1 MTSTSVR
8 LVHRAPA
15 VSHSHTLMMVLL
27 FLLPVVSPIAS
38 VSGEARIESQD
49 FEILD
54 RLSEVLEER
63 QEVLDGNS
71 VGQMAGPTIEGISN
85 SVTPTGSADPLAD
98 VDGAIEGATMVVT
111 RPPDPV
117 HPGPYQLLVN
127 PGNSPPGQV
136 DNIWQTLLNIT
147 DYVIWTQY
155 TNLDGDVIESFEV
168 VTFSSNLL
176 SLLDVNSDPLLHEVD
191 IDNDGDEDIEVGLK
205 IAWEFLG
212 GWGVEDGV
220 LWIEPGISYSVK
232 VLDSS
237 QNDPDWDNMDKLQ
250 VSLIKAFAY
259 SGPDSILAL
268 GEGETY
274 IWVVDSRFTTQPN
287 DFTLRVGI
295 ERFYFDVTGA
305 GSDLIV
311 TLIQA
316 LTLGIINSGVDES
329 GITFASI
336 SAPYAIGIS
345 NDGQSTCPDRYSP
358 DELMYASHLELN
370 CGVAAGFGYLHFSP
384 PDDSG
389 DRDLWELAYIELSL
403 HPNKDAVILPEQVE
417 IVIRTDS
424 VLPENGL
431 VDGEDGL
438 DTIEYWADER
448 TDLHIHFHENRSELP
463 PEESAEGARGNVTDS
478 VGWLRGMPAGS
489 LSEGEIQRVF
499 TMLGSDGSQS
509 ELPGD
514 LPERL
519 GLIIG
524 IKNFSRDDSQNVNDP
539 TLPVNPANPPKTL
552 ILLRSVQSV
561 EEVDYDSWFL
571 REGAVDD
578 HRKIHISARN
588 VPTAAVLYGSFELG
602 GSDEVETSFDSEES
616 LDFVSKIVDNVL
628 INIVDLFL
636 DIGNVLNDVPSA
648 VVDVISGGV
657 DGTSGLEGRSFHLL
671 LNDNW
676 LVTRSDMPID
686 YISVQIGSST
696 HPVLPGDHLMLAKD
710 NDLATVDGRDG
721 PVEPLVPVAASIR
734 FSGLIAFSL
743 VDDNDLDEQTVT
755 LRTSSDESFGF
766 TYIEHPPTILEGAS
780 YQSLIMSDI
789 PDNLSTHITP
799 ERMQY
804 TASTGIDSIVYAGLD
819 GTQRQ
824 AAHIIGVPD
833 SFTTTFGT
841 VTGWSSLTPISTIEA
856 QVSNASEPVTMTGD
870 HFLFHHDPVSETSTI
885 STRLT
890 GLSEVSWTAPDEEGA
905 TGPAGRGTAHMSV
918 AGDRQLSISV
928 DHAPT
933 QGDDALSVLAS
944 IDPLPSSVSV
954 EIPTGADAE
963 SALAVPEFNTSNG
976 LSGVA
981 FFISGF
987 ADLGRSVNSVLSGIT
1002 SDISTGAE
1010 SEDDGFSFGIKL
1022 NADAAFD
1029 LTVEAIHGDSSVDAP
1044 PWVHGI
1050 AFQSSPNG
1058 IADGFHLRT
1067 WLPNLPPTIDLS
1079 VSRAPNFNGQDWAI
1093 SMGLEDWV
1101 PAHSELMIHAY
1112 GINGQDMLLT
1122 LQGLNV
1128 GEPTSLLID
1137 SIFEIRTT
1145 GGITEVGTTT
1155 HYWMSNRLDWVHA
1168 LLINREAGSRTEIMI
1183 HDIPEAVDLQSSIG
1197 TAVSLDMTVP
1207 EEYRRDGTAVGAIML
1222 QQMQWMEDAWWP
1234 ATVFLTDVPGSIS
1247 LSTAPDLTFDI
1258 TQNIAFQGSP
1268 VLDFTA
1274 SDEGMSLYI
1283 EAFGRAINKKGDTIL
1298 LAQGMTDRMEI
1309 GPTSDFGLTI
1319 RSSGE
1324 GVERLY
1330 LRISNVPATPPIVL
1344 DEMEAMG
1351 ENLRKAT
1358 IHVREIV
1365 GQYSIIEVDDVQG
1378 GRIIASARA
1387 SAQVEG
1393 TDWDLRGVLLDAQ
1406 ITGGVPT
1413 GTTLGVNGMASDLS
1427 LLNMVPG
1434 LDGSTKHV
1442 MVPEPFSSA
1451 ILTLLAT
1458 VLGGT

>member
-1 MTSTSVR
+1 
-8 LVHRAPA
+8 
-15 VSHSHTLMMVLL
+15 MVLL

-49 FEILD
+49 FEILN

-63 QEVLDGNS
+63 QEVLDSNS

-98 VDGAIEGATMVVT
+98 IDSSIEGATMVAT

-117 HPGPYQLLVN
+117 HPGPYQLLVD
-127 PGNSPPGQV
+127 PGSRPPGQV

-155 TNLDGDVIESFEV
+155 TNLDGDVIETFEV

-176 SLLDVNSDPLLHEVD
+176 SLLDINSDPLLHEVD
-191 IDNDGDEDIEVGLK
+191 IDGDGDEDIEVGLK

-237 QNDPDWDNMDKLQ
+237 QNDPDWDDMDKLQ

-329 GITFASI
+329 GITFASM

-358 DELMYASHLELN
+358 DELLYASHLELN

-403 HPNKDAVILPEQVE
+403 HPNKDAIILPEQVE

-552 ILLRSVQSV
+552 ILLRSVQSI

-602 GSDEVETSFDSEES
+602 GGNEVETSFDSEDS

-648 VVDVISGGV
+648 VVDVISGGI

-686 YISVQIGSST
+686 HISVQIGSSN
-696 HPVLPGDHLMLAKD
+696 HPVMAGDHLMLAKD
-710 NDLATVDGRDG
+710 RGLATVDGRNG

-743 VDDNDLDEQTVT
+743 VDDDDIDEQTVT
-755 LRTSSDESFGF
+755 LRTASDESFEF
-766 TYIEHPPTILEGAS
+766 TYIEHTPTLLEGAS

-799 ERMQY
+799 EGMQY
-804 TASTGIDSIVYAGLD
+804 TASTGIDSIVYVGLD

-841 VTGWSSLTPISTIEA
+841 VTGWSSSTPISTIEA

-890 GLSEVSWTAPDEEGA
+890 GISEVSWTAPDEEGA

-918 AGDRQLSISV
+918 AGDRQLSINV

-933 QGDDALSVLAS
+933 QGDGALSVLAS
-944 IDPLPSSVSV
+944 INPLPSSVSV

-987 ADLGRSVNSVLSGIT
+987 ADLGRSVNSVLSGVT
-1002 SDISTGAE
+1002 SDISTGSE
-1010 SEDDGFSFGIKL
+1010 SEDDGFSFGIRL

-1029 LTVEAIHGDSSVDAP
+1029 LTVEAIQGDGSVDAP

-1050 AFQSSPNG
+1050 SFQSSPNG

-1079 VSRAPNFNGQDWAI
+1079 ISRAPTFNGQDWAI

-1101 PAHSELMIHAY
+1101 PAHSELMLHAY
-1112 GINGQDMLLT
+1112 GINGQDLLLT

-1234 ATVFLTDVPGSIS
+1234 ATVFLTEVPGSIS

-1283 EAFGRAINKKGDTIL
+1283 EAFGRAINKRGDTIL

-1330 LRISNVPATPPIVL
+1330 LRMSNVPATPPIVL

-1351 ENLRKAT
+1351 ENLRMAT

-1434 LDGSTKHV
+1434 LEGSTKHM
-1442 MVPEPFSSA
+1442 MVPEPFSSV

-1458 VLGGT
+1458 VLGGA

>member
-1 MTSTSVR
+1 MDNTSVR

-49 FEILD
+49 FEILN

-63 QEVLDGNS
+63 QEVLDSNS

-98 VDGAIEGATMVVT
+98 IDSSIEGATMVAT

-117 HPGPYQLLVN
+117 HPGPYQLLVD
-127 PGNSPPGQV
+127 PGSRPPGQV

-155 TNLDGDVIESFEV
+155 TNLDGDVIETFEV

-176 SLLDVNSDPLLHEVD
+176 SLLDINSDPLLHEVD
-191 IDNDGDEDIEVGLK
+191 IDGDGDEDIEVGLK

-237 QNDPDWDNMDKLQ
+237 QNDPDWDDMDKLQ

-329 GITFASI
+329 GITFASM

-358 DELMYASHLELN
+358 DELLYASHLELN

-403 HPNKDAVILPEQVE
+403 HPNKDAIILPEQVE

-552 ILLRSVQSV
+552 ILLRSVQSI

-602 GSDEVETSFDSEES
+602 GGNEVETSFDSEDS

-648 VVDVISGGV
+648 VVDVISGGI

-686 YISVQIGSST
+686 HISVQIGSSN
-696 HPVLPGDHLMLAKD
+696 HPVMAGDHLMLAKD
-710 NDLATVDGRDG
+710 RGLATVDGRNG

-743 VDDNDLDEQTVT
+743 VDDDDIDEQTVT
-755 LRTSSDESFGF
+755 LRTASDESFEF
-766 TYIEHPPTILEGAS
+766 TYIEHTPTLLEGAS

-799 ERMQY
+799 EGMQY
-804 TASTGIDSIVYAGLD
+804 TASTGIDSIVYVGLD

-841 VTGWSSLTPISTIEA
+841 VTGWSSSTPISTIEA

-890 GLSEVSWTAPDEEGA
+890 GISEVSWTAPDEEGA

-918 AGDRQLSISV
+918 AGDRQLSINV

-933 QGDDALSVLAS
+933 QGDGALSVLAS
-944 IDPLPSSVSV
+944 INPLPSSVSV

-987 ADLGRSVNSVLSGIT
+987 ADLGRSVNSVLSGVT
-1002 SDISTGAE
+1002 SDISTGSE
-1010 SEDDGFSFGIKL
+1010 SEDDGFSFGIRL

-1029 LTVEAIHGDSSVDAP
+1029 LTVEAIQGDGSVDAP

-1050 AFQSSPNG
+1050 SFQSSPNG

-1079 VSRAPNFNGQDWAI
+1079 ISRAPTFNGQDWAI

-1101 PAHSELMIHAY
+1101 PAHSELMLHAY
-1112 GINGQDMLLT
+1112 GINGQDLLLT

-1234 ATVFLTDVPGSIS
+1234 ATVFLTEVPGSIS

-1330 LRISNVPATPPIVL
+1330 LRMSNVPATPPIVL

-1351 ENLRKAT
+1351 ENLRMAT

-1434 LDGSTKHV
+1434 LEGSTKHM
-1442 MVPEPFSSA
+1442 MVPEPFSSV

-1458 VLGGT
+1458 VLGDA